1 MDVNTVTNSL
11 LSDSPTT
18 GPPEASQELDEQ
30 DFLNLLLTQ
39 LQFQDP
45 LDPMEGVEMVNQIAT
60 LNQVEQLEVANGNLE
75 QLILGMASLN
85 NASAMQLVD
94 KDVMVIGDTFTA
106 QAGSASFGYVLGQDV
121 DDVEVSILDSAGN
134 VVQTWGDGD
143 TSAGF
148 HELTFRQAEVGETY
162 TVVVNATSDGVAVDA
177 QAAVVGHVDGLDFS
191 EGLVQLVVGDDLV
204 GLDEVLQVLP
214 TGFGTETGDFLALAQ
229 ELIAATEAAGIEREE
244 ETP

>member
-1 MDVNTVTNSL
+1 MDVNSVTNQL

-18 GPPEASQELDEQ
+18 GPPEASQELDED

-75 QLILGMASLN
+75 ALILGMASLN

-106 QAGSASFGYVLGQDV
+106 QSDTVSFGYVLGQSV
-121 DDVEVSILDSAGN
+121 DDVEISVLDSQGN
-134 VVQTWGDGD
+134 VVQTWNDGD
-143 TSAGF
+143 VAAGF
-148 HELTFRQAEVGETY
+148 HELTFRQAQAGETY
-162 TVVVNATSDGVAVDA
+162 TVVVNATSDGVTVDA
-177 QAAVVGHVDGLDFS
+177 QSAIVGHVDGLDFS
-191 EGLVQLVVGDDLV
+191 EGIVQLVVGDDLV

-214 TGFGTETGDFLALAQ
+214 ADYGSETSDLLALAQ
-229 ELIAATEAAGIEREE
+229 ELTAMTEAIGLAREE
-244 ETP
+244 EMP

>member
-1 MDVNTVTNSL
+1 MDVNSVTNQL

-18 GPPEASQELDEQ
+18 GPPEASQELDED

-75 QLILGMASLN
+75 ALILGMASLN

-106 QAGSASFGYVLGQDV
+106 QSDTVSFGYVLGQSV
-121 DDVEVSILDSAGN
+121 DDVEVSVLDSQGN
-134 VVQTWGDGD
+134 VVQTWNDGD
-143 TSAGF
+143 TAAGF
-148 HELTFRQAEVGETY
+148 HELTFRQAQAGETY
-162 TVVVNATSDGVAVDA
+162 TVVVNATSDGVTVDA
-177 QAAVVGHVDGLDFS
+177 QSAIVGHVDGLDFS
-191 EGLVQLVVGDDLV
+191 EGIVQLVVGDDLV

-214 TGFGTETGDFLALAQ
+214 ADSGSETSDLLALAQ
-229 ELIAATEAAGIEREE
+229 ELTAVTEAIGLGREE
-244 ETP
+244 DAP